1 MTAIE
6 APRLRS
12 RAPWADV
19 RFLLGLVLVI
29 VSIAGVWFVVAAARQ
44 TAPVFAATRTIV
56 PGETVS
62 ADDVQVVEIALG
74 QVGDAYVAPGALAKD
89 AVATRTIAEGEL
101 VPATAIGAAA
111 EARTTSVVL
120 RSAVDVPASVGAG
133 TVVEVWAAP
142 ALEHGEFDVP
152 RILVPDATVVAVTRD
167 TSMIGGGTASLEL
180 VIPRAEVA
188 ATLAAISSGAA
199 LSVVPA
205 TGATR

>member
-1 MTAIE
+1 M
-6 APRLRS
+6 
-12 RAPWADV
+12 
-19 RFLLGLVLVI
+19 
-29 VSIAGVWFVVAAARQ
+29 
-44 TAPVFAATRTIV
+44 
-56 PGETVS
+56 
-62 ADDVQVVEIALG
+62 
-74 QVGDAYVAPGALAKD
+74 
-89 AVATRTIAEGEL
+89 ATRTIAEGEL